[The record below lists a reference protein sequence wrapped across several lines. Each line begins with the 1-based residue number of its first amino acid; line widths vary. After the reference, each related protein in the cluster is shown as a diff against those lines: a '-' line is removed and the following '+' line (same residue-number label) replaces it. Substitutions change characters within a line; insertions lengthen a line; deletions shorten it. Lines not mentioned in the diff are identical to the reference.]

1 MPSLLP
7 YAAVSTALVDAQT
20 DGLLTIDLE
29 NDPFAKE
36 LYAMYIQL
44 MQEED
49 GYDELA
55 DEAYTHWKEFYGEGN
70 LS

>member
-1 MPSLLP
+1 VPSLLP
-7 YAAVSTALVDAQT
+7 YAAVSTALVDAKT
-20 DGLLTIDLE
+20 DGILTIDLE

-36 LYAMYIQL
+36 VYAFYIQL

-55 DEAYTHWKEFYGEGN
+55 DEAYDQWRELYDE
-70 LS
+70 S